1 MRGLARGSWIE
12 ASTASMLRS
21 NGAAACVGEVA
32 GAAAHDALIRVFAR
46 DKPLSSAAVWSRI
59 PLGVRFMIGSA
70 LAFSGM
76 SALVKHAGIRLSSQE
91 LVFARSLVAI
101 VISIAMLRR
110 AGVHTLGNRRW
121 LLLARGVWGYAALSC
136 GFFAVMRLPLAE
148 ATMIQYLHP
157 VFTAMLAAVVLGERA
172 DRSLAASVLLGSAGV
187 LLVTR
192 PAFLFDAGG
201 ATLDPLGLA
210 VALCGALLTAVAY
223 VGVRELSSTEH
234 PLVIVLW
241 FPLVSL
247 PASLPATIAQGV
259 WPRGTEWLALLGV
272 GVLAQI
278 GQVCLTRGLA
288 LEPAGRAMAI
298 SYVQIAFA
306 TLWGVLFF
314 GEVPGV
320 ATLLGSLLVL
330 LGTAIG
336 ARAVFRSQ

>member
-1 MRGLARGSWIE
+1 
-12 ASTASMLRS
+12 ML
-21 NGAAACVGEVA
+21 GT
-32 GAAAHDALIRVFAR
+32 
-46 DKPLSSAAVWSRI
+46 
-59 PLGVRFMIGSA
+59 A
-70 LAFSGM
+70 LAFSLM
-76 SALVKHAGIRLSSQE
+76 SAVVKHAGARLPSQE
-91 LVFARSLVAI
+91 LVFARSVVAI
-101 VISIAMLRR
+101 AISVAMLRR
-110 AGVHTLGNRRW
+110 AGIHTLGNRRW

-136 GFFAVMRLPLAE
+136 GFYAVTKLPLAE

-172 DRSLAASVLLGSAGV
+172 DRSLAASVVFGTAGV

-201 ATLDPLGLA
+201 ATLDPVGVAAALG
-210 VALCGALLTAVAY
+210 GALLTAVAY
-223 VGVRELSSTEH
+223 VGVRELSRTEQ

-247 PASLPATIAQGV
+247 PASIPGTLAFGV
-259 WPRGTEWLALLGV
+259 WPVGWEWLALLGV

-306 TLWGVLFF
+306 ALWGVLFF
-314 GEVPGV
+314 GEIPGV
-320 ATLLGSLLVL
+320 PTLIGSVLVII
-330 LGTAIG
+330 GTAIG
-336 ARAVFRSQ
+336 ARAVFRQRTQ

>member
-1 MRGLARGSWIE
+1 
-12 ASTASMLRS
+12 ML
-21 NGAAACVGEVA
+21 
-32 GAAAHDALIRVFAR
+32 
-46 DKPLSSAAVWSRI
+46 
-59 PLGVRFMIGSA
+59 GSA
-70 LAFSGM
+70 LAFSVM
-76 SALVKHAGIRLSSQE
+76 SALVKYAGTRLASQE
-91 LVFARSLVAI
+91 LVFARSVVAI
-101 VISIAMLRR
+101 VISVAMLRR
-110 AGVHTLGNRRW
+110 TGVQTLGTRRW
-121 LLLARGVWGYAALSC
+121 LLLARGIWGYAALSC
-136 GFFAVMRLPLAE
+136 GFYAMTKLPLAE

-201 ATLDPLGLA
+201 VTLDPLG
-210 VALCGALLTAVAY
+210 VAAALGGALLTAVAY
-223 VGVRELSSTEH
+223 VGVRELARTEH

-247 PASLPATIAQGV
+247 PASLPATVAQGV
-259 WPRGTEWLALLGV
+259 WPRGFEWLVLLGV
-272 GVLAQI
+272 GVFAQI
-278 GQVCLTRGLA
+278 GQVCLTRGLT

-320 ATLLGSLLVL
+320 ATLLGSLLVIG
-330 LGTAIG
+330 GTAIG
-336 ARAVFRSQ
+336 ARAVLRTRSPQAQ

>member
-1 MRGLARGSWIE
+1 M
-12 ASTASMLRS
+12 
-21 NGAAACVGEVA
+21 
-32 GAAAHDALIRVFAR
+32 
-46 DKPLSSAAVWSRI
+46 WSRI
-59 PLGVRFMIGSA
+59 PLGVRFMLGSA
-70 LAFSGM
+70 LAFSVM
-76 SALVKHAGIRLSSQE
+76 SALVKYAGTRLASQE
-91 LVFARSLVAI
+91 LVFARSVVAI
-101 VISIAMLRR
+101 VISVALLRR
-110 AGVHTLGNRRW
+110 AGIHTLGTRRW
-121 LLLARGVWGYAALSC
+121 LLLARGIWGYAALSC
-136 GFFAVMRLPLAE
+136 GFYAMTKLPLAE

-192 PAFLFDAGG
+192 PAFLFEAGG
-201 ATLDPLGLA
+201 ATLHPLG
-210 VALCGALLTAVAY
+210 VAAALGGALLTAVAY
-223 VGVRELSSTEH
+223 VGVRELARTEH

-247 PASLPATIAQGV
+247 PASLPATVASGV
-259 WPRGTEWLALLGV
+259 WPRGFEWLVLLGV
-272 GVLAQI
+272 GVFAQI

-320 ATLLGSLLVL
+320 ATLLGSLLVIG
-330 LGTAIG
+330 GTAIG
-336 ARAVFRSQ
+336 ARAVLRAQ

>member
-1 MRGLARGSWIE
+1 M
-12 ASTASMLRS
+12 
-21 NGAAACVGEVA
+21 
-32 GAAAHDALIRVFAR
+32 
-46 DKPLSSAAVWSRI
+46 WSRI
-59 PLGVRFMIGSA
+59 PLGVRFMLGSA
-70 LAFSGM
+70 LAFSVM
-76 SALVKHAGIRLSSQE
+76 SALVKHAGARLASQE
-91 LVFARSLVAI
+91 LVFARSVVAI
-101 VISIAMLRR
+101 VISVALLRR

-121 LLLARGVWGYAALSC
+121 LLLARGIWGYAALSC
-136 GFFAVMRLPLAE
+136 GFYAMTKLPLAE

-201 ATLDPLGLA
+201 ATLHPLG
-210 VALCGALLTAVAY
+210 VAAALGGALLTAVAY
-223 VGVRELSSTEH
+223 VGVRELARTEH

-247 PASLPATIAQGV
+247 PASLPATVASGV
-259 WPRGTEWLALLGV
+259 WPRGFEWLVLLGV
-272 GVLAQI
+272 GVFAQI

-320 ATLLGSLLVL
+320 ATLLGSLLVIG
-330 LGTAIG
+330 GTAIG
-336 ARAVFRSQ
+336 ARAVLRAQ